1 MKEIVGICR
10 PLAIYKDIFYN
21 NWVIRKSQ
29 RISWCK
35 VSRLIIVT
43 IQRKG
48 KRRTVA
54 CTEAVSYS

>member
-10 PLAIYKDIFYN
+10 PSAIYKNIFYN
-21 NWVIRKSQ
+21 NWVKKSQ

-35 VSRLIIVT
+35 VSRLIIVAV
-43 IQRKG
+43 QRKG

-54 CTEAVSYS
+54 YMEAVSYF